1 MGGRLGAKRADNRDK
16 MSGQAR
22 GLNNFISDLRNS
34 KSKEEESNRIEVELA
49 KIRKKFNPGDRKL
62 AADGSNPSLSSY
74 QRKKYVWKLVYIHV
88 LGYEVDFG
96 HAEVLTLVRS
106 KKYAEK
112 TVGYVALSL
121 LLRGSDPVMG
131 SIVDTIR
138 TDLVTAPAQGKKKK
152 KGDVKNDAVQCLA
165 LCSLANISGLELI
178 QAMHPQVRQ
187 VLAAPESSEQVKKKS
202 ALCLLRLTRTSPNL
216 ISGREFAPH
225 LAKLL
230 QDQHVGVLTSVM
242 SLLNGLASQHVED
255 YESLIPHV
263 VHILGVLVI
272 KKQCAREYLYYRTPS
287 PWLQIKLLKFLQMY
301 PNAVE
306 GHDIGMDAS
315 GYVSQLI
322 NVVSK
327 ILMETDVSDSI
338 NKSNA
343 DHAILFEAVQLIVA
357 WGTTCPVTLREG
369 AMQLLGKFISVRE
382 PNIRYLGLMTM
393 AKLAQIEGSV
403 EGAKKHQATV
413 LVSLKDADIS
423 VRRRALDLLFVICDT
438 DNAERVVDEL
448 VAHLVVADASIRE
461 EMVLKIAILAE
472 KYATDLRW
480 YVDTILKLIS
490 IAGDY
495 VSDSIWH
502 RVVQIVTNHPQGDLQ
517 GYAAATL
524 FLAVSPHR
532 CHETTVCVAAYVLGE
547 FGFLIAERAG
557 MSGEEQF
564 HVLHQHWFNVGTS
577 TKSILISTYAKLAN
591 LYEECRPLVAPVFAR
606 SKNSSDVEVQ
616 QRCAEYSSMRE
627 AFSPESVED
636 LLREMPPFEDKRRS
650 ALEMRLLEKEGE
662 NSAAVT
668 KASTLSE
675 VEQQRAMQSVQM
687 LSNPPMEEEMEPIE
701 EQEEE
706 SDDPPR
712 QQLGDAPQAGDEVDS
727 QPNPRSP
734 AQALGPDHGEVDRG
748 GGANERQM
756 MNGSVKSSI
765 VGIPK
770 ELVPAMR
777 KAFSNLCTSPSGVL
791 FENSLLQVGVKH
803 EYVGAQGRISIFFGN
818 LHSTPLHNFKVK
830 VDQPEHLRTQMQGT
844 QDLLDDG
851 ESGTAG
857 CTVAVKTQ
865 AKLLMLVEVTS
876 PFDDV
881 PSIRITFETEEGERH
896 DYPLRLPIVA
906 TCFMEPVNL
915 DPGAFMQ
922 RWKSLEGP
930 DRECQE
936 VMRLP
941 PNSNGIDE
949 AYMDRVRGII
959 VDGLKFGRC
968 QGVDPTPWTV
978 SGAATFRTG
987 AKDMNGNNIN
997 VGCLVRVE
1005 ANPQANAFRVTTRT
1019 LHPLCSRA
1027 VKNVSLVSIKL
1038 AA

>member
-1 MGGRLGAKRADNRDK
+1 
-16 MSGQAR
+16 MSTQAR
-22 GLNNFISDLRNS
+22 GLNNFISDLRNA
-34 KSKEEESNRIEVELA
+34 KSKEEESNRVEVELA
-49 KIRKKFNPGDRKL
+49 KIRQKFNPGDSKL

-74 QRKKYVWKLVYIHV
+74 QRKKYVWKLAYIHV

-96 HAEVLTLVRS
+96 HAEVLSLVRS
-106 KKYAEK
+106 KKFNEK

-121 LLRGSDPVMG
+121 LLRGSDASMG
-131 SIVDTIR
+131 SIVDTMKV
-138 TDLVTAPAQGKKKK
+138 DLTSGPDPTGKKKK
-152 KGDVKNDAVQCLA
+152 GAVKNDAVQCLA

-178 QAMHPQVRQ
+178 QAMHVEVQHILV
-187 VLAAPESSEQVKKKS
+187 SKTSTEQVKKKS
-202 ALCLLRLTRTSPNL
+202 ALCLLRLTRMSPDL

-225 LAKLL
+225 MGELL
-230 QDQHVGVLTSVM
+230 RDQHLGVVTSVM
-242 SLLNGLASQHVED
+242 SLLNGLASQQPTS
-255 YESLIPHV
+255 YECLIPNV
-263 VHILGVLVI
+263 VHVLSLLVM
-272 KKQCAREYLYYRTPS
+272 KKECAREYMYYHTPS
-287 PWLQIKLLKFLQMY
+287 PWLQIKLLKFLQLY
-301 PNAVE
+301 PNAIE
-306 GHDIGMDAS
+306 GHDIGM
-315 GYVSQLI
+315 GGNEHVNQVM
-322 NVVSK
+322 NVITK

-343 DHAILFEAVQLIVA
+343 DHAILFEAVNLIVV
-357 WGTTCPVTLREG
+357 WGTTCPVLMRDG
-369 AMQLLGKFISVRE
+369 AMSILGKFISVRE
-382 PNIRYLGLMTM
+382 PNIRYLGLMIM

-413 LVSLKDADIS
+413 IVSLKDADIS

-438 DNAERVVDEL
+438 DNADRIVDEL

-490 IAGDY
+490 ISGDY

-517 GYAAATL
+517 SYAAATL
-524 FLAVSPHR
+524 FVAVTPHR
-532 CHETTVCVAAYVLGE
+532 CHETTVRIAAYILGE
-547 FGFLIAERAG
+547 FGFLIAERPG
-557 MSGEEQF
+557 MSGEDQF
-564 HVLHQHWFNVGTS
+564 HVLHQHWFIVDT
-577 TKSILISTYAKLAN
+577 TTRAILTTAYAKLAN

-616 QRCAEYSSMRE
+616 QRCVEYSTMRE

-650 ALEMRLLEKEGE
+650 ALEVRLIETEGE
-662 NSAAVT
+662 KSAAAT
-668 KASTLSE
+668 KASTPSE
-675 VEQQRAMQSVQM
+675 VEQQRALMSIQM
-687 LSNPPMEEEMEPIE
+687 LSNPPAEEEMEPIE
-701 EQEEE
+701 EEEE
-706 SDDPPR
+706 DEQDVEKTSANNNAVQLRDEVGMDPPDVNKYN
-712 QQLGDAPQAGDEVDS
+712 GVS
-727 QPNPRSP
+727 NPM
-734 AQALGPDHGEVDRG
+734 V
-748 GGANERQM
+748 
-756 MNGSVKSSI
+756 

-770 ELVPAMR
+770 ELIPAMR

-803 EYVGAQGRISIFFGN
+803 EYIGAQGRISVFFGN
-818 LHSTPLHNFKVK
+818 LNSTPLQNFRVK
-830 VDQPEHLRTQMQGT
+830 IDQPGHLRMQMQGT

-851 ESGTAG
+851 ESDG
-857 CTVAVKTQ
+857 CTVATKTQ
-865 AKLLMLVEVTS
+865 AKLLILVEVTA
-876 PFDDV
+876 PFVDA
-881 PSIRITFETEEGERH
+881 PSMRIQFETENGDQH
-896 DYPLRLPIVA
+896 DYPLRLPLVV

-936 VMRLP
+936 VMKLP
-941 PNSNGIDE
+941 PSASSGIDE
-949 AYMDRVRGII
+949 GYMDRVASVI

-997 VGCLVRVE
+997 VGCLLRIE
-1005 ANPQANAFRVTTRT
+1005 ANPKANAFRVTTRT
-1019 LHPLCSRA
+1019 LHPLCSKA
-1027 VKNVSLVSIKL
+1027 IKNVSLVSIKL

>member
-1 MGGRLGAKRADNRDK
+1 
-16 MSGQAR
+16 MSTQAR
-22 GLNNFISDLRNS
+22 GLNNFISDLRNA
-34 KSKEEESNRIEVELA
+34 KSKEEESNRVEVELA
-49 KIRKKFNPGDRKL
+49 KIRKKFNPGDAKL

-96 HAEVLTLVRS
+96 HAEVLALVRS
-106 KKYAEK
+106 KKYNEK
-112 TVGYVALSL
+112 SVGYVALSL

-131 SIVDTIR
+131 TIVPTMKK
-138 TDLVTAPAQGKKKK
+138 DLTTAPVPGVKKPK
-152 KGDVKNDAVQCLA
+152 KGAVKNDATQCLA

-178 QAMHPQVRQ
+178 QAMHVEVQH
-187 VLAAPESSEQVKKKS
+187 VLVSKTSTEQVKKKS
-202 ALCLLRLTRTSPNL
+202 ALCLLRLSRTSPNL
-216 ISGREFAPH
+216 LSGREFAPH
-225 LAKLL
+225 IGQLL
-230 QDQHVGVLTSVM
+230 QDQHLGVLTSVM
-242 SLLNGLASQHVED
+242 SLLNGLATQHAQD

-263 VHILGVLVI
+263 VHILSLLVM
-272 KKQCAREYLYYRTPS
+272 KKQCAREYLYYKTPS
-287 PWLQIKLLKFLQMY
+287 PWLQIKLLKFLQLY

-306 GHDIGMDAS
+306 GHDIGMEAN
-315 GYVSQLI
+315 GYIGQLI

-327 ILMETDVSDSI
+327 ILMETDVSESI

-343 DHAILFEAVQLIVA
+343 DHAILFEAVNLIVA
-357 WGTTCPVTLREG
+357 WGTTCPVVMREG
-369 AMQLLGKFISVRE
+369 AMKLLGKFISVRE

-403 EGAKKHQATV
+403 DGAKKHQATV

-438 DNAERVVDEL
+438 DNAERIVDEL

-490 IAGDY
+490 ISGDY

-524 FLAVSPHR
+524 FVAVSPHR
-532 CHETTVCVAAYVLGE
+532 CHETTVSVAAYVLGE

-564 HVLHQHWFNVGTS
+564 HVLHQHWFNVD
-577 TKSILISTYAKLAN
+577 TKTRAILISTYAKLAN
-591 LYEECRPLVAPVFAR
+591 LYEECRPLVAPIFAR

-616 QRCAEYSSMRE
+616 QRCAEYAAMRE
-627 AFSPESVED
+627 AFSPEAVED

-650 ALEMRLLEKEGE
+650 ALELRLLETEGE
-662 NSAAVT
+662 DSAAVT
-668 KASTLSE
+668 KASMPSE
-675 VEQQRAMQSVQM
+675 VEQQRALQSAQM
-687 LSNPPMEEEMEPIE
+687 LSNPPIEEEMAPID
-701 EQEEE
+701 EQEDDAEDEADGAVEE
-706 SDDPPR
+706 EVAEEEVFEEDEEEEPSD
-712 QQLGDAPQAGDEVDS
+712 QEQS
-727 QPNPRSP
+727 Q
-734 AQALGPDHGEVDRG
+734 AQALDTGEDDPAEEDR
-748 GGANERQM
+748 EDVVE
-756 MNGSVKSSI
+756 NGSANPVI

-770 ELVPAMR
+770 ELIPAMR

-803 EYVGAQGRISIFFGN
+803 EYVGAQGRISVFFGN
-818 LHSTPLHNFKVK
+818 LHSSALHNFKVK
-830 VDQPEHLRTQMQGT
+830 VDRPDHLRMQMQGT

-851 ESGTAG
+851 DYDSTG
-857 CTVAVKTQ
+857 CTVATKTQ
-865 AKLLMLVEVTS
+865 AKLLILVEVTA
-876 PFDDV
+876 PFDDA
-881 PSIRITFETEEGERH
+881 PSMRITFETGEGERH
-896 DYPLRLPIVA
+896 DYPLRLPLVA

-930 DRECQE
+930 ERECQE
-936 VMRLP
+936 VMKLP
-941 PNSNGIDE
+941 PNASGIDE
-949 AYMDRVRGII
+949 GYMERVSKII

-987 AKDMNGNNIN
+987 AKDANGNNIN

-1005 ANPQANAFRVTTRT
+1005 ANPKANAFRVTTRT
-1019 LHPLCSRA
+1019 LHPLCSKA
-1027 VKNVSLVSIKL
+1027 IKNVSLVSIKL
-1038 AA
+1038 AM